1 MCLLLQGSKFVN
13 PSGCFTLTLDP
24 VVGGHFIGHS

>member
-1 MCLLLQGSKFVN
+1 MFLLLQGLKFVN
-13 PSGCFTLTLDP
+13 PSGCFYIDNRS